1 MTTISAL
8 GIGSGLDLNGL
19 LDQLQSA
26 ERQKLVPIVQQ
37 QKSYE
42 AKISAYG
49 KLKSDLEKL
58 QDAVEKLS
66 SATVFQGI
74 KSNVTGTA
82 VTASASSSTPVGS
95 FQVEV
100 STLARPY
107 SIATVGIA
115 DQSEALGAGT
125 ITIAL
130 NSGQETVIDIP
141 EDASSLKDIRDA
153 INASDAGVT
162 ASIVNDGSGTPYRLV
177 LGSEE
182 TGTDAAISS
191 LTFDGLGSALSADPL
206 TEVTAENAA
215 LTVNGIAI
223 TSQSNEV
230 KDAIQGVTLN
240 LVEEGTAD
248 IVFEVDG
255 DAVRDAI
262 EGMVDAYNKLNDTI
276 ANLTSYDADSGI
288 AGTLL
293 GDSVLRN
300 IQGQLR
306 AVLGGG
312 VGEGVFNRLSDIGIT
327 QQLGGQ
333 WEIDSDALDDIIET
347 QGDALMDFFAGV
359 AEGPA
364 GLADN
369 LAERLDQVLSSSGV
383 LENATSGLDSR
394 VQRLEERYGRV
405 EEQIDATIAR
415 YRTQFSKLDST
426 IATMNSTSGYLAQQ
440 FEIMNAQLNNS

>member
-49 KLKSDLEKL
+49 KLKSGLEKL

-66 SATVFQGI
+66 SAAVFQGI

-82 VTASASSSTPVGS
+82 VTASASSTTPVGS

-141 EDASSLKDIRDA
+141 EDASSLNDIRDA

-182 TGTDAAISS
+182 TGTDSAISS
-191 LTFDGLGSALSADPL
+191 LAFDGLGSALSADPL

-240 LVEEGTAD
+240 LVEAGTAD

-255 DAVRDAI
+255 DAVKDAI
-262 EGMVDAYNKLNDTI
+262 EGMVEAYNKLNDTI
-276 ANLTSYDADSGI
+276 ANLTSYDADSGV

-306 AVLGGG
+306 AVLSGG

-383 LENATSGLDSR
+383 LDNATSGLDSR